1 MQKVNQPSFT
11 STSQI
16 LIIHTNVSKKTF
28 ARLNFNLRQLLYS
41 LIWTVREQVNM
52 HSSRVDFFYGS
63 VCFHCN
69 TCGDNPPSVQKCGI
83 WSWSVASAIANQV
96 DIFRSLFVCFVF
108 FAENSFF
115 FFIDTD
121 YWIWTGKHCPGEHKD
136 KKGITLRYQ
145 ILTTLERIFAQ
156 NEHSGFCPCQRIKK
170 LSFNCHHKQWD
181 W

>member
-96 DIFRSLFVCFVF
+96 DIFRSLIVCWF
-108 FAENSFF
+108 FFLKILSFF
-115 FFIDTD
+115 
-121 YWIWTGKHCPGEHKD
+121 YWHRLLDLNRE
-136 KKGITLRYQ
+136 TLSGGTQRQKRYYFKISDSNNFGTHFCTKRALW
-145 ILTTLERIFAQ
+145 IL
-156 NEHSGFCPCQRIKK
+156 S
-170 LSFNCHHKQWD
+170 LSAH
-181 W
+181 